1 MIHQWA
7 GKLEFQPE
15 QLEEKGK
22 VRILKSMKFIAQM
35 NCICI
40 DYSKFAIIYSLR
52 PQIDMWR
59 LNLTLHLR
67 IDLMINRA
75 HEKANDMGKQI

>member
-40 DYSKFAIIYSLR
+40 DYSKFEIIYSV
-52 PQIDMWR
+52 DHR
-59 LNLTLHLR
+59 LTCGDSIFLFNTALNHLR
-67 IDLMINRA
+67 IDIMIN
-75 HEKANDMGKQI
+75 